1 MIAMYVRL
9 AHDFVRRSW
18 GKTDV
23 AYDTGGAGRPGC
35 EERMPGPPTGRPP
48 GTTSRTRDVQRL
60 NPSHTD
66 PIVTRAWYL
75 WVRYG
80 ALYTQYV
87 EKCSIAPQVGKRSC
101 PHSNHDTYGVVHG
114 PIEVHN
120 AKQRTCPTARIDAP
134 FVSTAIATSTQCPVA
149 SHWRSL
155 TPPYTAASAATA
167 TASATN
173 SAANSTSVTLS
184 ILLTPAPLP
193 RTPVTDS
200 RKHRRGQTRGRLR
213 LGARSRSLRS

>member
-1 MIAMYVRL
+1 
-9 AHDFVRRSW
+9 
-18 GKTDV
+18 
-23 AYDTGGAGRPGC
+23 
-35 EERMPGPPTGRPP
+35 MPGPPTGRPP

-101 PHSNHDTYGVVHG
+101 PHSNHDPYGVVHG

-155 TPPYTAASAATA
+155 TPPQHLAHSSTPFLAHLSLIRPRPGGVRRVVAFASEHVRVITLLINGTSELCALHQLHPSHRNCSSRHESEGIAAAGVCSFTIGFL
-167 TASATN
+167 SL
-173 SAANSTSVTLS
+173 VT
-184 ILLTPAPLP
+184 
-193 RTPVTDS
+193 R
-200 RKHRRGQTRGRLR
+200 
-213 LGARSRSLRS
+213 